1 MTDRKKIPIHVG
13 IKKFKKVME
22 QLDNAYKDMSIYPE
36 VESFSR
42 EVNENN
48 LPGDIDKREFIQ
60 ERQIG
65 YVTVSPPDKC
75 VVFNNKHLPEEFKL
89 LLFQGISSTINKFVF
104 ENLMTELCVDLNKED
119 KEYIIGE
126 RKKYLYIQKT
136 YWDKARTLG
145 GNFDIK
151 HPPSHKEITNFSKEV
166 SRLFETHSND
176 KKVIDAMQTCMVF
189 FAMIER
195 SLFTF

>member
-42 EVNENN
+42 EIDENN
-48 LPGDIDKREFIQ
+48 LPCAMDKRELIQ
-60 ERQIG
+60 EQQIG

-166 SRLFETHSND
+166 SKLFETHSND
-176 KKVIDAMQTCMVF
+176 KKVIDAMQTCMVY